1 MTPLVAFITDTLT
14 ARMIFGLLAVEGIG
28 SRLDSI
34 DKYESL
40 LMKETNTAEAESKW
54 SNDQT
59 IFEHLVNIL
68 LTNV

>member
-1 MTPLVAFITDTLT
+1 
-14 ARMIFGLLAVEGIG
+14 MIFGLLAVEGIG

-40 LMKETNTAEAESKW
+40 LMKEANTAEAESKW
-54 SNDQT
+54 SNNQI
-59 IFEHLVNIL
+59 IFEHLVNIV